1 MSAALK
7 KELTDITSCNP
18 KRNEE
23 EQAYLG
29 RLVSAIANLDDSDW
43 DSLSPEAQDWYND
56 AAEAAN
62 KGKPIKGFVE
72 AEEPAKPS
80 RGSRAAKKDEPADD
94 DKEEEED
101 IKVGDKVTAVT
112 KRGKEITGKVVEIE
126 GETLIVETEDGDEEE
141 VDTTKL
147 KSLAVHQEEKPKSGR
162 GSRAA
167 KKDEPADDDSDDAA
181 DDVQVGDKVT
191 ATTKRGKSYAGEVV
205 EIDEEVVVI
214 EDAEGEE
221 HELDRSKL
229 AELAKQEEK
238 PARKARGSRATKEEA
253 SEKPA
258 RAPKVSKEDN
268 GGVSVTTR
276 IRELILD
283 DVDAEIPDIEKALK
297 KEKLAYKEATLKL
310 IYGEVHRLL
319 DMLKERKLLKAAR

>member
-7 KELTDITSCNP
+7 KELTEVTSCTP

-23 EQAYLG
+23 EQDYLG
-29 RLVSAIANLDDSDW
+29 RLVSAIANLDDADW
-43 DSLSPEAQDWYND
+43 DSLSSEAQDWYND

-62 KGKPIKGFVE
+62 KGKPIKGFIE
-72 AEEPAKPS
+72 DEEPAKPS
-80 RGSRAAKKDEPADD
+80 RGSRAAKKEEPQDSV
-94 DKEEEED
+94 KEEEED
-101 IKVGDKVTAVT
+101 IKVGDKVIAVT

-126 GETLIVETEDGDEEE
+126 GETLIIETEDGDEEE

-147 KSLAVHQEEKPKSGR
+147 KSLAVQQEEKPKSGR
-162 GSRAA
+162 GSRDA
-167 KKDEPADDDSDDAA
+167 KKEEPDDDPEDAA
-181 DDVQVGDKVT
+181 DDIQVGDKVT
-191 ATTKRGKSYAGEVV
+191 ATTKRGKEITGEVV
-205 EIDEEVVVI
+205 EIDDDVVVI

-221 HELDRSKL
+221 HELDRAKL
-229 AELAKQEEK
+229 AELVKQEEK
-238 PARKARGSRATKEEA
+238 PSRKARGSRAAKEEA

-283 DVDAEIPDIEKALK
+283 DIDAELPDIEKTLK

-319 DMLKERKLLKAAR
+319 DMLKERKLLKVAR